1 MYIVY
6 LDYIYKYIYIYVI
19 YILCY
24 IYIYYMLYIYIY
36 YIINLN
42 HIIYIYIIHNIYII
56 YIYLCA
62 IVDTQT
68 STSMGVL
75 GVPSTI
81 DGHVRDVS
89 ILPGRHWSRL
99 HDSGRLHRATCGPNG
114 MNRTAGNIRRIL
126 YHLFSNMQ
134 YFTWIS
140 ASLIGFIPTSGG

>member
-1 MYIVY
+1 MYKMYIVY

-19 YILCY
+19 YIY
-24 IYIYYMLYIYIY
+24 IMLYIYIIYVIYILY
-36 YIINLN
+36 YKSQSY
-42 HIIYIYIIHNIYII
+42 YIYIIHNIYIIYI

-89 ILPGRHWSRL
+89 ILPGRH
-99 HDSGRLHRATCGPNG
+99 
-114 MNRTAGNIRRIL
+114 
-126 YHLFSNMQ
+126 
-134 YFTWIS
+134 
-140 ASLIGFIPTSGG
+140 